1 VDCVIFVGI
10 QATGKST
17 FYLKQFFSSH
27 VHISLD
33 KLKTRHREEVFVKA
47 SLQTKI
53 GFVVDNTNP
62 TKTDRARYIVPA
74 KESGFRIVGYYF
86 QSKLDDAIKRNQGR
100 EAVVP
105 DIGIRATHAKLELP
119 SFDEGFNELWYVQI
133 IETGFEV
140 KAWQNEL

>member
-1 VDCVIFVGI
+1 VDCVIFMGI